1 MSLDGSTRYAGFWLR
16 CAASLVDTVIFVL
29 LIVVTSMLFGLGMP
43 TQLGMS
49 ATGTDTLLRFT
60 LENLL
65 PATITLF
72 FWIKFLGTPG
82 KLLCGCQV
90 VDANSGGPLRAGQ
103 ALLRYLGYFIS
114 TLPLGLGFLWIA
126 WDKRKQGFHDK
137 IAKTV
142 VILEAPARAPLP
154 DIGKEFRCCCP
165 PWHWPVSKARSTVI
179 CSSIALRSRA
189 LRRSPA
195 KSSRSN
201 CAAWNSLCICC
212 PMPAIVSATTP
223 NAWRRGCGGCNPG
236 SFPALGR
243 DDRRATFPAGRRSV
257 RMLMFRPRQLLR
269 LLYINNVL
277 LRHGLDDVV
286 GASHLFR
293 PVRFVRYFLP
303 WLWFRRELPPR
314 GVCIRRAL
322 EELGPIFIKF
332 GQMLSTR
339 PDLVPEDIVIEL
351 ARLQDRVPPF
361 PGVQARRIIEAT
373 LGRPVAELFAT
384 FDETP
389 HASASIAQVHLATL
403 HDGREVVVKVVRPGI
418 LDTIARDIDLLYT
431 VAALAERYRR
441 EGKRLRPREEMR
453 EYEKTIVAELD
464 LMRAAANASQLRRN
478 FQNSEILYV
487 PEVYWPLTRKPV
499 MV

>member
-154 DIGKEFRCCCP
+154 DVGKEFR
-165 PWHWPVSKARSTVI
+165 
-179 CSSIALRSRA
+179 
-189 LRRSPA
+189 
-195 KSSRSN
+195 
-201 CAAWNSLCICC
+201 
-212 PMPAIVSATTP
+212 
-223 NAWRRGCGGCNPG
+223 
-236 SFPALGR
+236 
-243 DDRRATFPAGRRSV
+243 
-257 RMLMFRPRQLLR
+257 
-269 LLYINNVL
+269 
-277 LRHGLDDVV
+277 
-286 GASHLFR
+286 
-293 PVRFVRYFLP
+293 
-303 WLWFRRELPPR
+303 
-314 GVCIRRAL
+314 
-322 EELGPIFIKF
+322 
-332 GQMLSTR
+332 
-339 PDLVPEDIVIEL
+339 
-351 ARLQDRVPPF
+351 
-361 PGVQARRIIEAT
+361 
-373 LGRPVAELFAT
+373 
-384 FDETP
+384 
-389 HASASIAQVHLATL
+389 
-403 HDGREVVVKVVRPGI
+403 
-418 LDTIARDIDLLYT
+418 
-431 VAALAERYRR
+431 
-441 EGKRLRPREEMR
+441 
-453 EYEKTIVAELD
+453 
-464 LMRAAANASQLRRN
+464 
-478 FQNSEILYV
+478 
-487 PEVYWPLTRKPV
+487 
-499 MV
+499 